1 MATSKKTNSKTSK
14 PAAPTFDDLAR
25 AVFDAATAEQ
35 INVGDV
41 AAEIVAAESQMDAIA
56 DLVRKATVVAAEI
69 MFGKRGTQAAIGK
82 RIAEKTGCS
91 VDAGKKHA
99 ERLGKIGRILIAHPA
114 ADPMQVRTFVRT
126 ATDDQ
131 IAAAIAA
138 KGDPVAAGKRV
149 GGKTAGKRGAGKE
162 PGKGTRTF
170 RQQVEAA
177 SKENARCITMAK
189 EAAALPPVADFD
201 LLIASLRATLAT
213 AEKMRETVAASEK
226 AATA

>member
-1 MATSKKTNSKTSK
+1 MATSKKTTSTTSK
-14 PAAPTFDDLAR
+14 KTAPTFDDLAR
-25 AVFDAATAEQ
+25 AVFDAATAEE
-35 INVGDV
+35 INAGDV
-41 AAEIVAAESQMDAIA
+41 AAEIVAAESQVDAIA

-82 RIAEKTGCS
+82 RIAEVNGCS

-131 IAAAIAA
+131 ITAAIAA

-149 GGKTAGKRGAGKE
+149 GGKKTPGKRG
-162 PGKGTRTF
+162 PGKKTPRTF

-189 EAAALPPVADFD
+189 EAPVLPPVADFD

-226 AATA
+226 VA